1 MPQRILKES
10 TIIMPDLWLYSRG
23 GSGQGVRL
31 VFTALA
37 HWEKKRTNR
46 PHGTHYCFFMQNII
60 CKESFN
66 LRKSWIWSEINSVLC
81 QESPGLR
88 RLTHPQL
95 REQLIAGTDGRH
107 SLQTVD
113 CLRFSPMQFSK
124 LYLFAFNSKYSL
136 EITLGK
142 GCVMRD
148 WPGSK
153 KLSNLARL
161 VL

>member
-1 MPQRILKES
+1 
-10 TIIMPDLWLYSRG
+10 MPDLWLYSHG

-37 HWEKKRTNR
+37 HWKKKPHR
-46 PHGTHYCFFMQNII
+46 PHRTHYCFFMQNMI

-66 LRKSWIWSEINSVLC
+66 LWKPWIWSEINSALC

-88 RLTHPQL
+88 QLTYPQL
-95 REQLIAGTDGRH
+95 REQLIAGADGSH

-113 CLRFSPMQFSK
+113 CLCFPLMQFSK

-136 EITLGK
+136 EITLRK

-148 WPGSK
+148 WPGFK